1 MIPPLLARIVRL
13 PQRLALRAVRA
24 VRAECSSHN
33 SGERQALRESDNES
47 QKKKDHGRAVREHF
61 EKKDEAWQID

>member
-13 PQRLALRAVRA
+13 PQRLALRA

-47 QKKKDHGRAVREHF
+47 QKRKDHGRAVREHF